1 MQGEGHCLPGSYCCS
16 LSPFSNC
23 LAGFFPSIRLCVG
36 SSARLWVFMSGR
48 DFKCVVVSGKSCT
61 HLDGKEGDCAYYSY
75 DHAYEQEPCD
85 GENPILEIAGYA
97 ATSGYSRR
105 RLSAR
110 RSARCASRSATLSVA
125 CLVYVYR
132 HSLGTC
138 P

>member
-1 MQGEGHCLPGSYCCS
+1 
-16 LSPFSNC
+16 
-23 LAGFFPSIRLCVG
+23 
-36 SSARLWVFMSGR
+36 MSGR

-61 HLDGKEGDCAYYSY
+61 HLDGKEGECACYSY

-105 RLSAR
+105 MLSAR

-125 CLVYVYR
+125 CFVYVYR

-138 P
+138 PWWVAAVCCCEIDWERLTGLARARCEREGARC